1 MKHPIGLLIVAA
13 LFAGDAAS
21 AQTSA
26 PLTRA
31 QVLEELYRLEAAG
44 YNPSAGD
51 QGTYPA
57 DIQAAEAKVAAAQQA
72 AKSAAADAGTPSAG
86 LPAQAG
92 R

>member
-13 LFAGDAAS
+13 LIAGDAAS
-21 AQTSA
+21 AQTPA

-31 QVLEELYRLEAAG
+31 QVLEELYQLEAAG
-44 YNPSAGD
+44 YDPSAGD

-57 DIQAAEAKVAAAQQA
+57 DIQAAEAKVAAQRA
-72 AKSAAADAGTPSAG
+72 ARAAAAGANAPSAG

>member
-13 LFAGDAAS
+13 LIAGDAAS
-21 AQTSA
+21 AQTPA

-31 QVLEELYRLEAAG
+31 QVLEELYELEAAG

-57 DIQAAEAKVAAAQQA
+57 DIQAAEAKVAAQRA
-72 AKSAAADAGTPSAG
+72 ARSAAADANAPSAS

>member
-21 AQTSA
+21 AQTPA

-31 QVLEELYRLEAAG
+31 QVLEELYQLEAVG
-44 YNPSAGD
+44 YDPSAGD

-57 DIQAAEAKVAAAQQA
+57 DIQAAEAKIAAQRA
-72 AKSAAADAGTPSAG
+72 AGSAAADASAPSAG
-86 LPAQAG
+86 LPVQAG

>member
-21 AQTSA
+21 AQTPA
-26 PLTRA
+26 PLTHA
-31 QVLEELYRLEAAG
+31 QVLEELYELEAAG
-44 YNPSAGD
+44 YDPSAGD

-57 DIQAAEAKVAAAQQA
+57 DIQAAEAKVAAQRA
-72 AKSAAADAGTPSAG
+72 ARSAAADAGASSAG
-86 LPAQAG
+86 LPVQTG

>member
-31 QVLEELYRLEAAG
+31 QVLEELYELEAAG

-57 DIQAAEAKVAAAQQA
+57 DIQAAEAKVAAQRA
-72 AKSAAADAGTPSAG
+72 ARSAAADANAPSAG

-92 R
+92 K